1 MTPLSAW
8 AARVAETIFPLSRE
22 QHDFKKALQEWK
34 FTGNVVSFDQNDDDR
49 TLTYEDYPPCE
60 ICDYPHIK
68 TGYVI
73 KNVLTEH
80 ELTIGCEC
88 IKRFQPGSD
97 EAGFKRDHV
106 LRCLGRLRWNR
117 CRVNISSLEDYYL
130 NEGAFTPKQL
140 VLVFTLLERY
150 QVKYNPICFKVKLRR
165 DREKAQLEVISDR
178 DLELIRPALSPVQAK
193 RLLEDGILY

>member
-1 MTPLSAW
+1 MSLESVW
-8 AARVAETIFPLSRE
+8 AKRVADTIFPLSHE

-34 FTGNVVSFDQNDDDR
+34 FTGAVVRFDQNDDDEP
-49 TLTYEDYPPCE
+49 LTYEDYPPCDL
-60 ICDYPHIK
+60 CDYPHIK

-73 KNVLTEH
+73 RNILTGE

-88 IKRFQPGSD
+88 IKRFQPDTD
-97 EAGFKRDHV
+97 EAEINKIHV
-106 LRCLGRLRWNR
+106 LKCLDRLRWNR

-150 QVKYNPICFKVKLRR
+150 KEKYNPICFKVKLRR

-178 DLELIRPALSPVQAK
+178 DLELIRPALSSVQVK
-193 RLLEDGILY
+193 KLMEDGIL